1 MKIYNHTRVIGPR
14 AFSLLSGAGLFVL
27 ALGVQTLEAAPAVLA
42 PHRAVYDLVLDRVQG
57 SAGIDSAQGR
67 IVFELES
74 GPCAGVVQ
82 TFRQLVVL
90 AGGETGT
97 RVVDS
102 QSMTTE
108 EPDGKTMRFSVLNR
122 VGNAPAVQ
130 TSGVAT
136 RKEAGLDVSISSP
149 IKSVLTFPAS
159 TLYPGEHYRALID
172 AAKAGQTV
180 LSKQV
185 YDGADEGQS
194 APETFAVIGKAR
206 ALSADDRAILEK
218 ANMPVSDI
226 WPVEI
231 SYFEPGKN
239 PVDEPTYRVS
249 MGILEN
255 GVSMS
260 LKLDYLSFSLK
271 GRLVALEAKAETPCT

>member
-1 MKIYNHTRVIGPR
+1 MKKYNHTRVIGPR
-14 AFSLLSGAGLFVL
+14 GLGLLSGAVFLVFGPLS
-27 ALGVQTLEAAPAVLA
+27 AAAAPAVLV

-97 RVVDS
+97 KIVDS

-122 VGNAPAVQ
+122 VGSAPAIQ

-136 RKEAGLDVSISSP
+136 RKDSALDVRLSSP
-149 IKSVLTFPAS
+149 IKSVLSFPAA

-172 AAKAGQTV
+172 AAKAGQTTK
-180 LSKQV
+180 SMQV

-194 APETFAVIGKAR
+194 APDTFAVIGKAR
-206 ALSADDRAILEK
+206 APSADDQALLEK
-218 ANMPVSDI
+218 AGI
-226 WPVEI
+226 IAKEAWPVEI
-231 SYFEPGKN
+231 SYFDAGKN
-239 PVDEPTYRVS
+239 PVDEPSYRVS
-249 MGILEN
+249 MDLFDN
-255 GVSMS
+255 GVSAAI
-260 LKLDYLSFSLK
+260 KLDYLSFSLK
-271 GRLVALEAKAETPCT
+271 GRLVAIESKAETPCP

>member
-1 MKIYNHTRVIGPR
+1 MKIYNHTRVIEPR
-14 AFSLLSGAGLFVL
+14 ALSLLLGAGFLVF
-27 ALGVQTLEAAPAVLA
+27 AFCGQNAAAAPAVLV

-122 VGNAPAVQ
+122 VGSAPAVQ

-136 RKEAGLDVSISSP
+136 RKDEGIDVRLSSP
-149 IKSVLTFPAS
+149 IKSVLSFPAS

-172 AAKAGQTV
+172 AAKAGKTISS
-180 LSKQV
+180 LQV

-206 ALSADDRAILEK
+206 APAGDDKALLEK
-218 ANMPVSDI
+218 AGMRVTEA

-231 SYFEPGKN
+231 SYFEAGKH
-239 PVDEPTYRVS
+239 PVDEPTYRIS
-249 MGILEN
+249 MDLLDN
-255 GVSMS
+255 GVSAAIR
-260 LKLDYLSFSLK
+260 LDYLSFSLK
-271 GRLVALEAKAETPCT
+271 GRLVALEAKAETPCP

>member
-14 AFSLLSGAGLFVL
+14 AFSLLSGAGLLVL

-136 RKEAGLDVSISSP
+136 RKEAGLDVRISSP

-271 GRLVALEAKAETPCT
+271 GRLVALEAKAETPCP